1 MSTLIKM
8 ISNCLSSITL
18 GVQRLRKCTGI
29 KKEDFNIDDELY
41 NTDSDDELYIN
52 DSSDTD
58 SV

>member
-18 GVQRLRKCTGI
+18 GVQMCRNCTGI

-41 NTDSDDELYIN
+41 NTDSDDELYID